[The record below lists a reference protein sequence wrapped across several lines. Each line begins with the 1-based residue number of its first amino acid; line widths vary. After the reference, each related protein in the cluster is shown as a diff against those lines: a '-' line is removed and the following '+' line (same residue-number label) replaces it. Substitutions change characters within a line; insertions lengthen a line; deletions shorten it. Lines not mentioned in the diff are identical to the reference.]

1 MSIRV
6 LAMLVAMM
14 VPCGFAAAVD
24 YTSEYTRTDAVNMV
38 EKAAAFLLANGK
50 DKFIAEVNVKA
61 GRFHQGELYVY
72 VTDLAYTIL
81 AHPVNPKLIGQYIVD
96 VPDVDGKLYRKEIV
110 AVAKTKGHGW
120 VDYKYKNPVSGKVE
134 PKSSY
139 LSKAGD
145 LIIVC
150 GIYRP

>member
-6 LAMLVAMM
+6 LATLAALM
-14 VPCGFAAAVD
+14 VQCGFATAA
-24 YTSEYTRTDAVNMV
+24 EYTRDDAVKMV
-38 EKAAAFLLANGK
+38 EKASAFLRTNCK
-50 DKFIAEVNVKA
+50 DKLIAEVNVRDGK
-61 GRFHQGELYVY
+61 FHQGELYVY

-96 VPDVDGKLYRKEIV
+96 VPDVDGKLYRKEMV
-110 AVAKTKGHGW
+110 TLAKTKGRGW

-134 PKSSY
+134 PKTSY
-139 LSKAGD
+139 LSKTGD
-145 LIIVC
+145 MIIIC